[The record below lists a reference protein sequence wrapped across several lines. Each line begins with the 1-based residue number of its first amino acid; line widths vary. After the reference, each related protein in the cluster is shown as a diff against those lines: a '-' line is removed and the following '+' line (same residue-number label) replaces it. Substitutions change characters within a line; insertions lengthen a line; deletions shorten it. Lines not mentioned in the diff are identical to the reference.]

1 MGSQDIIQASISD
14 HVSTVQSLDT
24 VVIEQMATT
33 VIDCIQKGS
42 KLILFGNGGSA
53 SDAQHIA
60 AEFVGRFVKERR
72 ALPAISLAENTSNLT
87 AIGNDY
93 GYQDVFRRQLEALAS
108 DGDVILGISTSGNSP
123 NVLEALQYAK
133 SQQLTTVGLM
143 GKDGGKMKDLVDI
156 GFVVESNS
164 TARIQE
170 AHILI
175 GHIICQLV
183 DEQY

>member
-1 MGSQDIIQASISD
+1 MTSIHDIISD
-14 HVSTVQSLDT
+14 HTAVIDRLDT
-24 VVIEQMATT
+24 AIIEQMAD
-33 VIDCIQKGS
+33 VVVQCFARGN

-93 GYQDVFRRQLEALAS
+93 GYHDVFQRQLSALARK
-108 DGDVILGISTSGNSP
+108 GDVVLGISTSGQSP
-123 NVLEALQYAK
+123 NVVNALQYAAAN
-133 SQQLTTVGLM
+133 QCITLGLM
-143 GKDGGKMKDLVDI
+143 GNDGGAMKGMVDI
-156 GFVVESNS
+156 GLIVDSTV

-183 DEQY
+183 DDAN